1 MQLNELKEHLFIF
14 VGEEHYTPL
23 GVIRSLGENGIEPVA
38 IILRNKRFMPKI
50 ASHTCCYRQEV

>member
-1 MQLNELKEHLFIF
+1 MQLNELKEHLFIV

-38 IILRNKRFMPKI
+38 II
-50 ASHTCCYRQEV
+50 